1 MKDIAAFGKIEDD
14 ALIPCLI
21 DGIDENNIIWCQNM
35 SQFKDKLKCFGTVIA
50 EENQCEKDKSKHN
63 ENSEK
68 EKHKKSDVHQK
79 REKKVEMLQL
89 WFKRACTE

>member
-1 MKDIAAFGKIEDD
+1 
-14 ALIPCLI
+14 
-21 DGIDENNIIWCQNM
+21 M

-68 EKHKKSDVHQK
+68 EKDIKNQMFIKNAKK
-79 REKKVEMLQL
+79 R
-89 WFKRACTE
+89 